1 MTKRDKT
8 KDLLFNAIDYL
19 VMIVIIIGI
28 VIILGYKFELLFNK
42 GKTETEVAQTQE
54 TKKEVN
60 VTSNDI
66 KETENAEPN
75 VDINLENSE
84 TNEEESSSNE
94 IIISDPNKT
103 DETEN
108 TETTTTEEKPTENTQ
123 PEATGEEVKIN
134 IPSGTLPGGMGEILA
149 NAGLVASKEDFVNK
163 AVEMKLDRNLK
174 SGEFVFKKGQSLEE
188 IVRILAK

>member
-19 VMIVIIIGI
+19 VMIAIIIGI

-42 GKTETEVAQTQE
+42 GKTDTQVAQTQE

-66 KETENAEPN
+66 KENENTEPN
-75 VDINLENSE
+75 VDINLGDSE
-84 TNEEESSSNE
+84 SNTEEENSSNE
-94 IIISDPNKT
+94 IIISDPNK
-103 DETEN
+103 ENESEN
-108 TETTTTEEKPTENTQ
+108 TETTTEEKPTENTQ

-188 IVRILAK
+188 IIRVLAK